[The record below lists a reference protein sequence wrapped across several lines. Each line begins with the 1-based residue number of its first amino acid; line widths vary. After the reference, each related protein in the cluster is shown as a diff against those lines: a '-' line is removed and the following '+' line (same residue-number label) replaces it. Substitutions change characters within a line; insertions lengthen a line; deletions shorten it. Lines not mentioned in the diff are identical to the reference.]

1 MSERLDKY
9 RAEKD
14 KNSEKIAKLQAR
26 NRELDRLITE
36 TENTEIVS
44 MMRSQKIS
52 IEDFA
57 AYLQTFRSDSGA
69 SFTIPKQEE
78 TVNEE

>member
-57 AYLQTFRSDSGA
+57 TYLKTFRTDSGA

-78 TVNEE
+78 TANEE

>member
-1 MSERLDKY
+1 MSEKLEKY

-36 TENTEIVS
+36 TENTEIVY

-52 IEDFA
+52 IEAFA

-69 SFTIPKQEE
+69 SFIISKQEDDA
-78 TVNEE
+78 NEE

>member
-1 MSERLDKY
+1 
-9 RAEKD
+9 
-14 KNSEKIAKLQAR
+14 
-26 NRELDRLITE
+26 
-36 TENTEIVS
+36 

-78 TVNEE
+78 SDDEE